1 MAVVLVVLQPFSLFS
16 QPSVCP
22 EYSICLEA
30 DPDDCNQLSV
40 SINGLVGDSIG
51 GLTFRIDVPPGLN
64 INVSATESSFESTS
78 IGNNFIPFTS
88 GALDVTSD
96 YVFVR
101 FFSFSGIPPY
111 VPTEECVHIGNIVFD
126 TIEVDC
132 IDFDTVGVVFTPTF
146 DGPLHLGPE
155 VFNLLSCDQF
165 TFDCPCSTECPED
178 WSYALFPH
186 PNDCGRVQVFIL
198 NALGYELSGFQ
209 FTINLEHGI
218 VIDSSETHSAF
229 FHSDIGRHS
238 WDSDEVI
245 INSNILT
252 LRTLNLFGSPYTIPS
267 NSEYLFDIVFERQSC
282 VSFEDSIVSLGNQ
295 SELFIGHPLS
305 EIEFCANIELGSSG
319 FTVCCEDVLLA
330 GNIKR
335 PTSDGPECVEGIS
348 WGFPYGEVKVE
359 GLTIA
364 FDTTLI
370 TDEAGYYEVV
380 VPSDETYRITPDYTD
395 EFSEFCTHGV
405 SVVDLAHINQVILG
419 QIPCFFKDYA
429 PVAADLNFDKQ
440 IDSLDR
446 LQLIDWIL
454 DISYPPS
461 GNWQFMPQV
470 QYDDKFLDAPC
481 PAQQVENYDEF
492 RDVAAGFYD
501 ETALNFAAI
510 KMGDLD
516 TAYFCTECLED
527 NSFTGGGLA
536 GLKVISNQSGEFE
549 VYLKNPEDYRSIEA
563 LFFRIESDYDIHPGI
578 ISEKSLLYHYGDL
591 DRDIVLD
598 NGIAIGWHSFGDPL
612 SGLTISEKPLMVF
625 ELSNLEEIVDFELV
639 VGEMLTDGKLTHLYL
654 ESEGF
659 ERSGVLDKLSV
670 DSDWVYVYPNPGGN
684 HLKIGFLD
692 VPDEEI
698 RIQFWDIQG
707 RMWMEEVFAEN
718 GTQERVIHTGQLPS
732 GVYTIRLTTA
742 NRLETVKWIKQ

>member
-1 MAVVLVVLQPFSLFS
+1 MLVVFQPFSLFS
-16 QPSVCP
+16 QPSANCP
-22 EYSICLEA
+22 EYSFCLEV
-30 DPDDCNQLSV
+30 DPLNCNEVSV
-40 SINGLVGDSIG
+40 SINGIVGDSIA
-51 GLTFRIDVPPGLN
+51 GLTFLIEAPAGLTINVNETRASFGNSAIGTHFNVLFGSFLQVDSKTVRVGYAAAAVPP
-64 INVSATESSFESTS
+64 
-78 IGNNFIPFTS
+78 FI
-88 GALDVTSD
+88 
-96 YVFVR
+96 
-101 FFSFSGIPPY
+101 
-111 VPTEECVHIGNIVFD
+111 PTEECEHIGNIVFNPVED
-126 TIEVDC
+126 DC
-132 IDFDTVGVVFTPTF
+132 IDFDSLGAMFTPTF
-146 DGPLHLGPE
+146 DGPLHLGSG
-155 VFNLLSCDQF
+155 FGNHQSCDQF

-198 NALGYELSGFQ
+198 DAAGYELSGFQ

-229 FHSDIGRHS
+229 SQSGVGGHS

-245 INSNILT
+245 VSNNILT

-267 NSEYLFDIVFERQSC
+267 NSEYLFDIVFERQAC

-295 SELFIGHPLS
+295 SELFINNSQS
-305 EIEFCANIELGSSG
+305 EIEFCANNELGSSG

-359 GLTIA
+359 GLTIS

-395 EFSEFCTHGV
+395 EFSEFCSLGV
-405 SVVDLAHINQVILG
+405 SVVDLARMQEVILG
-419 QIPCFFKDYA
+419 QNPCFEKDYA
-429 PVAADLNFDKQ
+429 PVAADLNLDKQ
-440 IDSLDR
+440 IDSLDKI
-446 LQLIDWIL
+446 QLTDWIL
-454 DISYPPS
+454 QISYPPS
-461 GNWQFMPQV
+461 GNWQFMPQF
-470 QYDDKFLDAPC
+470 QYDDKFLDASC
-481 PAQQVENYDEF
+481 PALQVESYDEF
-492 RDVAAGFYD
+492 RDIAAGFYD

-510 KMGDLD
+510 KMRDLD

-527 NSFTGGGLA
+527 NSFNGGSLA
-536 GLKVISNQSGEFE
+536 GLKVIRNQAGEYE
-549 VYLKNPEDYRSIEA
+549 VYLKSPADYRAIEA
-563 LFFRIESDYDIHPGI
+563 LFFRIDSDHDILPRI
-578 ISEKSLLYHYGDL
+578 VSENSLLYHSGNL
-591 DRDIVLD
+591 DRDIALD
-598 NGIAIGWHSFGDPL
+598 DGIAIGWHSFEDPL
-612 SGLTISEKPLMVF
+612 SGLNVLDEPLIVFEVSNSEK
-625 ELSNLEEIVDFELV
+625 IVDFQLV